1 MKISLKTASATSAT
15 KVEVKERKYVAL
27 STPVAVTVIGLSEEK
42 SVKLGNIYYL
52 IEVEDA
58 DGGTHDGMLVNLTKR
73 KDIAIGDK
81 MDVVCTLTQ
90 IKGKWSRKV
99 IV

>member
-15 KVEVKERKYVAL
+15 KVEVKERKYVDL
-27 STPVAVTVIGLSEEK
+27 NKPVAITVIGLSEEK
-42 SVKLGNIYYL
+42 SAKGNLYYL

-58 DGGTHDGMLVNLTKR
+58 DGGTHDGLLVNLTKR
-73 KDIAIGDK
+73 KEIAMGDK
-81 MDVVCTLTQ
+81 FDVVCTLTQ

-99 IV
+99 IC

>member
-15 KVEVKERKYVAL
+15 KVEVKERKYIAL
-27 STPVAVTVIGLSEEK
+27 SMVIAITVIGMTEEVSK
-42 SVKLGNIYYL
+42 KGNTYYIL
-52 IEVEDA
+52 EVEDA
-58 DGGTHDGMLVNLTKR
+58 DGGTHDGMLVNLTAR
-73 KDIAIGDK
+73 KGIEVGEK
-81 MDVVCTLTQ
+81 MNVVCTLTQ